1 MRAVPAPRTLFPRA
15 LVLVGGFVVAGCGGV
30 HYAVN
35 ATTASARLAEAREL
49 GAERYAPYEYYY
61 AQAHMEQAQ
70 IEASEAS
77 YSDATDF
84 AETAEE
90 YALKAIE
97 ATRAARKAGRR
108 P

>member
-1 MRAVPAPRTLFPRA
+1 MSARDESPSPSLA
-15 LVLVGGFVVAGCGGV
+15 LGALRRGLRVRGV

-35 ATTASARLAEAREL
+35 ATTASARVEEAREL
-49 GAERYAPYEYYY
+49 GAEKLAPYEYYY
-61 AQAHMEQAQ
+61 AKAHLEQAQ
-70 IEASEAS
+70 VEAAEAS

-90 YALKAIE
+90 YATKAIE
-97 ATRAARKAGRR
+97 ATRAARRAGQT